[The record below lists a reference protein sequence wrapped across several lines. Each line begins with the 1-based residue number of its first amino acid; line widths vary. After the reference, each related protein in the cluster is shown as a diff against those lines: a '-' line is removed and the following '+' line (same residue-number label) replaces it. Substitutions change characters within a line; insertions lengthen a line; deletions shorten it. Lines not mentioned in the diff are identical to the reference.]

1 MTKDF
6 HHYKGKNLSRSE
18 KIEKMVLQFLLKS
31 KLSDAKRENSIVWEM
46 KHSAGCCQ
54 IGRMLAE
61 KRGLNIELVDVICV
75 LHDIFPVL
83 KGKYKDHAVKS
94 AVIAEKILR
103 KSDEFN
109 KKEIQLITEAIKH
122 HSEKDIYTTNP
133 YIEIAKD
140 VDVFD
145 CSLYR
150 NAEGYYKLHKPAK
163 VFREYVRRIK
173 KVRKELCLQNKKIF
187 RE

>member
-6 HHYKGKNLSRSE
+6 HHYKGKNLTRSE
-18 KIEKMVLQFLLKS
+18 KIERRVLQILLKS
-31 KLSDAKRENSIVWEM
+31 KLPDKQRESSIIWEI
-46 KHSAGCCQ
+46 KHSSGCCQ

-61 KRGLNIELVDVICV
+61 KRGLDNELVNVICV
-75 LHDIFPVL
+75 LHDIFSIL
-83 KGKYKDHAVKS
+83 KGKYKDHAAKS
-94 AVIAEKILR
+94 AAIAEKILHE
-103 KSDEFN
+103 SNEFN
-109 KKEIQLITEAIKH
+109 NKEIKLITEAIKH
-122 HSEKDIYTTNP
+122 HSEKDIYSDNP

>member
-1 MTKDF
+1 MAKDF

-18 KIEKMVLQFLLKS
+18 KIERMVLQLLLRS

-46 KHSAGCCQ
+46 KHLSGCCQ
-54 IGRMLAE
+54 IGRMLAG
-61 KRGLNIELVDVICV
+61 KRGLNIELVDVICC
-75 LHDIFPVL
+75 LHDIYATL

-94 AVIAEKILR
+94 AEIAEKMLR
-103 KSDEFN
+103 KTTEFTQ
-109 KKEIQLITEAIKH
+109 KEIKLITEAIKH
-122 HSEKDIYTTNP
+122 HSEKDIYTSDP
-133 YIEIAKD
+133 YIEIIKD

-150 NAEGYYKLHKPAK
+150 NAEGYYKLHKPTR

-173 KVRKELCLQNKKIF
+173 KIREELCLSNKKIF
-187 RE
+187 R